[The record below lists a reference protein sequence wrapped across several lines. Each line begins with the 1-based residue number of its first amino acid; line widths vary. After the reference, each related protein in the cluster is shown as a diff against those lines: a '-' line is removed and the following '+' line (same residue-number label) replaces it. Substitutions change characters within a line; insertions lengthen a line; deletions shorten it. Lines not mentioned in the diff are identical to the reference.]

1 MAEDSTDAAFGFILF
16 ILFLA
21 LLGYAAGG
29 ISSSSSTAGTTGGTS
44 QSLPPLAGSSVSSCA
59 GTPKQDVSDSSTSPP
74 SLNLKVYVDPMDP
87 GRKCA
92 TATRNPTTPPSPPPS
107 AFPSVPPAAG
117 TVKVTL
123 AYTADKTQM
132 VSNTGN
138 QVASVQVNGTDN
150 FCVSAVAEIIGIG
163 VKVTMPKVVK
173 PCTMT
178 VPAMQPASP
187 VPGLPARSDDKEDE
201 EGY

>member
-1 MAEDSTDAAFGFILF
+1 MADDATDSAFGFILF

-29 ISSSSSTAGTTGGTS
+29 SISSSSSTAGTTAGTS
-44 QSLPPLAGSSVSSCA
+44 QSLPPLAGSSVSSCP
-59 GTPKQDVSDSSTSPP
+59 GSLTPIKNESDSSTSP
-74 SLNLKVYVDPMDP
+74 SLNLKVYVDPMDR

-92 TATRNPTTPPSPPPS
+92 TATKNPT
-107 AFPSVPPAAG
+107 VELG

-123 AYTADKTQM
+123 AYAADKTQM
-132 VSNTGN
+132 VSGTGN
-138 QVASVQVNGTDN
+138 QTASVKVSGTDN
-150 FCVSAVAEIIGIG
+150 FCVSALAEIVGTGI
-163 VKVTMPKVVK
+163 KVSIPKVVV

-178 VPAMQPASP
+178 VPAMQASP
-187 VPGLPARSDDKEDE
+187 MPGFPTRSDDKEDE

>member
-1 MAEDSTDAAFGFILF
+1 MASDSTDTLFGFILF

-29 ISSSSSTAGTTGGTS
+29 IGSSSSGTGTTSGTS
-44 QSLPPLAGSSVSSCA
+44 QSLPPLAGSSVSSCT
-59 GTPKQDVSDSSTSPP
+59 GTLKQDEPDTSTSPP
-74 SLNLKVYVDPMDP
+74 SLNLKVYTDPADP

-92 TATRNPTTPPSPPPS
+92 TATRE
-107 AFPSVPPAAG
+107 PAVAG

-132 VSNTGN
+132 VSNTGD
-138 QVASVQVNGTDN
+138 QTASVQVNGTDN
-150 FCVSAVAEIIGIG
+150 FCVSAVAEIIGTG
-163 VKVTMPKVVK
+163 VKVTIPKVVE
-173 PCTMT
+173 PCTM
-178 VPAMQPASP
+178 VPARQPASP
-187 VPGLPARSDDKEDE
+187 VPGFPARSDHKEVE

>member
-1 MAEDSTDAAFGFILF
+1 MADDSTDSLFGIILF

-29 ISSSSSTAGTTGGTS
+29 ISSSPSTAGTTGGTS
-44 QSLPPLAGSSVSSCA
+44 PSLPPLAGGPVASCT
-59 GTPKQDVSDSSTSPP
+59 GTLKSDESDSTSAP

-92 TATRNPTTPPSPPPS
+92 TATRNSTIT
-107 AFPSVPPAAG
+107 G

-123 AYTADKTQM
+123 AYAADKTQR

-138 QVASVQVNGTDN
+138 QTASVQVNGTDN
-150 FCVSAVAEIIGIG
+150 FCVSAVAEIIGMGI
-163 VKVTMPKVVK
+163 KVTIPKVVE

-178 VPAMQPASP
+178 VPAMQPTSTW
-187 VPGLPARSDDKEDE
+187 PGLPSRSDDKEDE

>member
-1 MAEDSTDAAFGFILF
+1 MADDSTDTAFGFILF

-44 QSLPPLAGSSVSSCA
+44 QSLPSLAGSSVPSCT
-59 GTPKQDVSDSSTSPP
+59 GTLKQDETAGNV
-74 SLNLKVYVDPMDP
+74 NLKVYVDPMDA
-87 GRKCA
+87 GQKCA
-92 TATRNPTTPPSPPPS
+92 TASTTS
-107 AFPSVPPAAG
+107 AG
-117 TVKVTL
+117 RLKVTL

-132 VSNTGN
+132 VSNTDSCPSPG
-138 QVASVQVNGTDN
+138 QTCTVSVEVNGTDN
-150 FCVSAVAEIIGIG
+150 FCVSAVAEMLGTASR
-163 VKVTMPKVVK
+163 VTIPKVVE

-178 VPAMQPASP
+178 VPGMQPM
-187 VPGLPARSDDKEDE
+187 PGLPARSDDKEVE

>member
-1 MAEDSTDAAFGFILF
+1 MADDSTDTAFGFILF

-29 ISSSSSTAGTTGGTS
+29 ISSSSSTAGTTSGTS
-44 QSLPPLAGSSVSSCA
+44 QSLPPLAGSSVSSCT

-92 TATRNPTTPPSPPPS
+92 TATREP
-107 AFPSVPPAAG
+107 VVAG

-138 QVASVQVNGTDN
+138 QTASVQVNGTDN
-150 FCVSAVAEIIGIG
+150 YCVSALAEIIGTGI
-163 VKVTMPKVVK
+163 KVPIQKVVE
-173 PCTMT
+173 PCMMT
-178 VPAMQPASP
+178 VPATQPASP
-187 VPGLPARSDDKEDE
+187 LPGLPARSDDKEDE

>member
-1 MAEDSTDAAFGFILF
+1 MADDSTDTLFGIILF

-29 ISSSSSTAGTTGGTS
+29 ISSSPSTAGTTGGTS
-44 QSLPPLAGSSVSSCA
+44 HSLPPLAGGPVSSCT
-59 GTPKQDVSDSSTSPP
+59 GTGTGNTLQKNESDSSTA
-74 SLNLKVYVDPMDP
+74 LNLKVYVDPMDP

-92 TATRNPTTPPSPPPS
+92 TATQNPIQ
-107 AFPSVPPAAG
+107 G

-123 AYTADKTQM
+123 AYTADKTQR

-138 QVASVQVNGTDN
+138 QTATASVQVNGTDN
-150 FCVSAVAEIIGIG
+150 FCVSAAAAISGTAI
-163 VKVTMPKVVK
+163 KVTIPKVVE

-178 VPAMQPASP
+178 VPAMQPANP
-187 VPGLPARSDDKEDE
+187 IPGIPARSDDKEDE

>member
-1 MAEDSTDAAFGFILF
+1 MADDSTDTLFGIILF

-29 ISSSSSTAGTTGGTS
+29 MSSSPSTAGTTGGTS
-44 QSLPPLAGSSVSSCA
+44 QSLPPLAGGSVASCT
-59 GTPKQDVSDSSTSPP
+59 GTLKSDESDSSTSAP

-92 TATRNPTTPPSPPPS
+92 TATQNPIQ
-107 AFPSVPPAAG
+107 G

-123 AYTADKTQM
+123 AYTADKTQR

-138 QVASVQVNGTDN
+138 QTATASVQVNGTDN
-150 FCVSAVAEIIGIG
+150 FCVSAAAAISGTAI
-163 VKVTMPKVVK
+163 KVTIPKVVE

-178 VPAMQPASP
+178 VPAMQPANP
-187 VPGLPARSDDKEDE
+187 IPGIPARSDDKEDE

>member
-21 LLGYAAGG
+21 LLGFAAGG
-29 ISSSSSTAGTTGGTS
+29 MGSSSSTAGTTGGTT
-44 QSLPPLAGSSVSSCA
+44 QSLPPLAGSAVSSCP
-59 GTPKQDVSDSSTSPP
+59 GSLRLQQDETDSATSPP

-138 QVASVQVNGTDN
+138 QVASVQVNGTDD
-150 FCVSAVAEIIGIG
+150 FCVSAVAQISGTGIR
-163 VKVTMPKVVK
+163 VTIPKVVE
-173 PCTMT
+173 PCMMT
-178 VPAMQPASP
+178 VPAMQSATP
-187 VPGLPARSDDKEDE
+187 LPAATDKEDRE
-201 EGY
+201 DGY

>member
-1 MAEDSTDAAFGFILF
+1 MADDSTDTLFGIILF

-29 ISSSSSTAGTTGGTS
+29 MSSSPSTAGTTGGTS
-44 QSLPPLAGSSVSSCA
+44 QSLPPLAGGSVASCT
-59 GTPKQDVSDSSTSPP
+59 GTLKSDESDSSTSAP

-92 TATRNPTTPPSPPPS
+92 TATRNSTIT
-107 AFPSVPPAAG
+107 G

-123 AYTADKTQM
+123 AYAADKTQR

-138 QVASVQVNGTDN
+138 QTASVQVNGTDN
-150 FCVSAVAEIIGIG
+150 FCVAAVAEIIGMGI
-163 VKVTMPKVVK
+163 KVTIPKVVE

-178 VPAMQPASP
+178 VPAMEPASP
-187 VPGLPARSDDKEDE
+187 WPGLPSRSDVKEDE

>member
-1 MAEDSTDAAFGFILF
+1 MADDSTDSAFGFILF

-29 ISSSSSTAGTTGGTS
+29 VSSSSSTAGTTSGTTSGTS
-44 QSLPPLAGSSVSSCA
+44 QSLPPLAGSQVSSCS
-59 GTPKQDVSDSSTSPP
+59 GTLKQDVSDSSTSP

-87 GRKCA
+87 GIKCA
-92 TATRNPTTPPSPPPS
+92 TATRLVSGS
-107 AFPSVPPAAG
+107 Y

-123 AYTADKTQM
+123 AYTADKAQK

-138 QVASVQVNGTDN
+138 QSASVQVTGTN
-150 FCVSAVAEIIGIG
+150 NYCVSALAEITGINT
-163 VKVTMPKVVK
+163 KVAIQKVVSS
-173 PCTMT
+173 CTMS
-178 VPAMQPASP
+178 VPTMQPAGTVTGPP
-187 VPGLPARSDDKEDE
+187 VRTTTKEDE

>member
-1 MAEDSTDAAFGFILF
+1 MADDSTDTAFGFILF

-29 ISSSSSTAGTTGGTS
+29 ISSSPSTAGTTSGTS
-44 QSLPPLAGSSVSSCA
+44 QSLPPLSGSSVSSCT
-59 GTPKQDVSDSSTSPP
+59 GTLEPGEPPSSTSP
-74 SLNLKVYVDPMDP
+74 SLTLKAYVDPTDP

-92 TATRNPTTPPSPPPS
+92 TATKVDPT
-107 AFPSVPPAAG
+107 AAG

-132 VSNTGN
+132 VSSTGN
-138 QVASVQVNGTDN
+138 ETASVQVNGTDN
-150 FCVSAVAEIIGIG
+150 YCVSAVAEIVGSG
-163 VKVTMPKVVK
+163 VILTIPKVVL

-178 VPAMQPASP
+178 VPATQQTRPLP
-187 VPGLPARSDDKEDE
+187 VTTHPDDKEEE

>member
-1 MAEDSTDAAFGFILF
+1 MASDSTDAAFGFILF

-21 LLGYAAGG
+21 LLGFAAGG
-29 ISSSSSTAGTTGGTS
+29 TSSSSSTAGTTGGTS
-44 QSLPPLAGSSVSSCA
+44 HSLPPLAGGPVSSCT
-59 GTPKQDVSDSSTSPP
+59 GTGTGTGTGNTLQKNESDSSTA
-74 SLNLKVYVDPMDP
+74 LNLKVYVDPMDP

-92 TATRNPTTPPSPPPS
+92 TATQNPIQ
-107 AFPSVPPAAG
+107 G

-123 AYTADKTQM
+123 AYTADKTQR

-138 QVASVQVNGTDN
+138 QTATASVQVNGTDN
-150 FCVSAVAEIIGIG
+150 FCVSAAAAISGTAI
-163 VKVTMPKVVK
+163 KVTIPKVVE

-187 VPGLPARSDDKEDE
+187 WPGLPSRSDDKEDE